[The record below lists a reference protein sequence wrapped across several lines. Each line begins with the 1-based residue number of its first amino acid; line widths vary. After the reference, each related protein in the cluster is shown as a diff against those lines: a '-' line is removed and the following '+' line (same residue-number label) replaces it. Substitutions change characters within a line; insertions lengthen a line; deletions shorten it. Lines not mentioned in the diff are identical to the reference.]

1 MSHSAT
7 TQPIIV
13 DGSPTDETN
22 MESSPTLQ
30 RRENA
35 PKSNVSSPAPP
46 IGLVDVDTV
55 CDGSETADATK
66 SVIDEAAVTEDENV
80 TPTVTPTQTAVAAK
94 ENDVTTATEILTEVI
109 ADGKSTMVTQSIEVS
124 VIIYC
129 TYLKEM
135 RIFFNFCNYLHKII
149 NYRLIFL

>member
-35 PKSNVSSPAPP
+35 PKSHVSSPAPS
-46 IGLVDVDTV
+46 IGLVDTV
-55 CDGSETADATK
+55 CDGGETADATK

-124 VIIYC
+124 VIIS
-129 TYLKEM
+129 
-135 RIFFNFCNYLHKII
+135 
-149 NYRLIFL
+149 